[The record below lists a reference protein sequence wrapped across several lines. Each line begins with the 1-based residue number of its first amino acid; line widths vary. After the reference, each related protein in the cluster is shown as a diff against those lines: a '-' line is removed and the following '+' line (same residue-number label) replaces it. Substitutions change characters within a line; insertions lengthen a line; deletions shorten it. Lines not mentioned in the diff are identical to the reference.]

1 LEIVM
6 NHALEDPAQDRTGL
20 VGILTFLVAVGI
32 PMAAILTADMRDVE
46 VQPGLIDWIFVVAV
60 AAATVVTFG
69 ALAFWLSRQP
79 HARTGGAGLT
89 FAIVA
94 FLATPVTFWTMVPVI
109 FGAAGA
115 WLGYRAV
122 TQNRLAG
129 RSNKVA
135 ITAVAL
141 GALAALASVAM
152 YIATS

>member
-1 LEIVM
+1 M
-6 NHALEDPAQDRTGL
+6 NHALETPTQDRTGF

-32 PMAAILTADMRDVE
+32 PVAAILTADMRDVE
-46 VQPGLIDWIFVVAV
+46 VQPGLIDWIFVAGV
-60 AAATVVTFG
+60 AAATIATFG
-69 ALAFWLSRQP
+69 ALGFWLSRKP
-79 HARTGGAGLT
+79 HARTGGAALT

-109 FGAAGA
+109 FGTAGG

-122 TQNRLAG
+122 TQNRLEG

>member
-1 LEIVM
+1 M
-6 NHALEDPAQDRTGL
+6 NHALEDPTQDRTGL
-20 VGILTFLVAVGI
+20 VAILTFLVAVGI
-32 PMAAILTADMRDVE
+32 PVAAILTADMRAVE
-46 VQPGLIDWIFVVAV
+46 VQPGLIDWIFVAGV
-60 AAATVVTFG
+60 AAVTIVTFG
-69 ALAFWLSRQP
+69 ALAFWLRRKP

-89 FAIVA
+89 FAIIA

-109 FGAAGA
+109 FGTAGG

-122 TQNRLAG
+122 TQNRLEG

-135 ITAVAL
+135 ITAVVL

>member
-1 LEIVM
+1 M
-6 NHALEDPAQDRTGL
+6 NHALEQPAHNRTGL
-20 VGILTFLVAVGI
+20 AGILTLLVAVGI
-32 PMAAILTADMRDVE
+32 PVAAILTADMRDVE
-46 VQPGLIDWIFVVAV
+46 VQPGLIDWLFVAAV
-60 AAATVVTFG
+60 AAATIITFG
-69 ALAFWLSRQP
+69 ALTFWLSRKP
-79 HARTGGAGLT
+79 RAHTGGAGLT

-94 FLATPVTFWTMVPVI
+94 VLATPVTFWTMAPVI
-109 FGAAGA
+109 FGTAGG

-122 TQNRLAG
+122 TQNRLEG